1 MPLTRGQ
8 GGAALRSEVELGSLD
23 ELERVRHGGGPG
35 EDIGDLMQAFN
46 AILRAPP
53 EVELL
58 RVDETAAP

>member
-23 ELERVRHGGGPG
+23 ELERVRHGGPG
-35 EDIGDLMQAFN
+35 EDIGGLMHAFS